1 MNVKQWVF
9 YIRNREG
16 FSKELPQLLRHC
28 LEVSIRKIKTG
39 QTKGVVKLGEDKEKT
54 VLAILAKLVKGKKID
69 GLDLCKPPKEI
80 PAPPDDDVDTSVPY
94 WLCEKCISVRIDNSN
109 LSELTEVTSIIN
121 DYVDGRYPW
130 KEFPGYSG
138 KNTMTI
144 LIQVTK
150 EAAKNLLAL
159 FSKIVGPNNVV
170 LGANKWFRGEDKK

>member
-1 MNVKQWVF
+1 MKVKQWIF

-39 QTKGVVKLGEDKEKT
+39 QTKGVVKLWEDKEET
-54 VLAILAKLVKGKKID
+54 ILAILTQLIVNKSID
-69 GLDLCKPPKEI
+69 GLNLHLPPKEI
-80 PAPPDDDVDTSVPY
+80 PAPKGDDVDTSIPY
-94 WLCEKCISVRIDNSN
+94 WLCEKYISVQIDNSN
-109 LSELTEVTSIIN
+109 LSELAEVTSIIN

-144 LIQVTK
+144 LIQVKK
-150 EAAKNLLAL
+150 EAAKNLMTL
-159 FSKIVGPNNVV
+159 FCKAVGTNKVV
-170 LGANKWFRGEDKK
+170 LGANKWFKGEDKK